1 MQNKDLNE
9 ILSKINEMRAVFVL
23 GQRAIPFLEEIFVFL
38 REISPLLNDINDS
51 IRDSTSKMPRA
62 TSQLLSVSSANELA
76 TTEILDLIDDV
87 LEQLGPLRSGYQQT
101 SDTVS
106 RATAQHDRLNQMI
119 EDLAR
124 ENGIELPKELRSL
137 LREHDD
143 TVRSLEGGF
152 EPELEILDQIR
163 ARVNR
168 IMISLQV
175 QDITAQQIAS
185 VNHLI
190 ESIRKRMTSLI
201 GRLGRGPNALIDEE
215 WPIYAR
221 AAFDPNARY
230 HTDGKHQEM
239 VDSLMS
245 SHHVDG
251 ATPEAE
257 TEPPDASGSEHAD
270 DDFIN
275 SLMGGAGTAS
285 AGNDGGPAR
294 DSAEENAGPASQDEI
309 DALFNTGFSS

>member
-62 TSQLLSVSSANELA
+62 TSQLQSVSNANELA

-87 LEQLGPLRSGYQQT
+87 LDQLGPLRAGYQET
-101 SDTVS
+101 T
-106 RATAQHDRLNQMI
+106 ATIDKAVDQHDRLDGMLQ
-119 EDLAR
+119 DLAR
-124 ENGIELPKELRSL
+124 EKGFELPDEMRSL
-137 LREHDD
+137 LQEHRN
-143 TVRSLEGGF
+143 TVHSLEGGF
-152 EPELEILDQIR
+152 EPELEILDNIR

-190 ESIRKRMTSLI
+190 ESMRARMTSLI
-201 GRLGRGPNALIDEE
+201 SRLGRGPNALIDEE

-230 HTDGKHQEM
+230 HTDGKHQEI

-245 SHHVDG
+245 SHESDTVD
-251 ATPEAE
+251 A
-257 TEPPDASGSEHAD
+257 EPPDEPVRDHAD

-275 SLMGGAGTAS
+275 SIMAGAKAAN
-285 AGNDGGPAR
+285 AGSDGGPAGG
-294 DSAEENAGPASQDEI
+294 DDDDDAGPASQDEI
-309 DALFNTGFSS
+309 DALFKTGFSS